1 MKVNYDLY
9 LQQWEIVPVQSMLS
23 PVLESVPVLSSVLQ
37 SVPVLSMLSPVL
49 CAGAIVTGKDTYL
62 ALTDFT

>member
-1 MKVNYDLY
+1 MKVNYGLY

-23 PVLESVPVLSSVLQ
+23 PVLE